1 MPSPILG
8 GDALVSCPSPT
19 EALSCSS
26 SEAAALPA
34 SLPHALA
41 SLLPWAAPAYSPGWS
56 QAPAGFLPPMS
67 RGPSGM
73 CGGLHS
79 LCGSEASLA
88 HTGRPAPPP
97 VFCGGPVSPGT
108 AASLHP
114 LAQLSDLDTAL
125 CSPHS
130 GCPWPS
136 EHAALVSLT
145 IGVPT
150 VPPRAAPWPALLCQ

>member
-56 QAPAGFLPPMS
+56 QAPAGFLPPVS

-79 LCGSEASLA
+79 LWVL
-88 HTGRPAPPP
+88 RPHWLTQDA
-97 VFCGGPVSPGT
+97 
-108 AASLHP
+108 LHHHLYFVGVPCP
-114 LAQLSDLDTAL
+114 LGLQ
-125 CSPHS
+125 PHYTR
-130 GCPWPS
+130 WPNS
-136 EHAALVSLT
+136 VTWTQRSVPLIAAALGHLSML
-145 IGVPT
+145 P
-150 VPPRAAPWPALLCQ
+150 